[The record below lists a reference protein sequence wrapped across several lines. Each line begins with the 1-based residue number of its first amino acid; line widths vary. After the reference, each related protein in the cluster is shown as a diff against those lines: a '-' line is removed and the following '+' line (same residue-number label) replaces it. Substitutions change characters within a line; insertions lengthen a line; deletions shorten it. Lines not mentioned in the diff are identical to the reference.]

1 MTGSPTF
8 QRISQET
15 LEEHQQIHFYYDQL
29 IAFLD
34 ELDEQSGEVEP
45 LRQLAAQIASL
56 RERLTEHFESEERG
70 GLFQAVLEALPE
82 LGPEVHRLG
91 AEHQRMIE
99 ILEMAQIHAER
110 GEPCEIAGLRTDL
123 SEFLETMREH
133 ELAEDRMLK
142 RVLQTESSLG

>member
-1 MTGSPTF
+1 MTESPTF

-29 IAFLD
+29 ISFLD
-34 ELDEQSGEVEP
+34 DLDEKTADVES

-56 RERLTEHFESEERG
+56 RERLSEHFDSEQRG

-82 LGPEVHRLG
+82 AAAEVHRLG
-91 AEHQRMIE
+91 SEHDRMIE

-110 GEPCEIAGLRTDL
+110 GEPCEIGALRNDL
-123 SEFLETMREH
+123 REFLETMREH
-133 ELAEDRMLK
+133 ELAEDRMIK
-142 RVLQTESSLG
+142 RVLQAESSIR